1 MGENLSIPEGLLDM
15 QITGKAVTCPVLSAV
30 GRVLV
35 QHRFEG
41 FVELLNDA
49 IGLGMVGCVFIWP

>member
-15 QITGKAVTCPVLSAV
+15 QITGKAVACPVLSV
-30 GRVLV
+30 GCVLM

-49 IGLGMVGCVFIWP
+49 IALGMVGCVFIWP